1 MNLGHRLANLREKKG
16 LSQAA
21 LAERLGMS
29 QSSIAMWETNKRR
42 VPDDA
47 LIKLADYYNVSTDYL
62 YGRDVPSWATEEDV
76 IEIEKI
82 LDENAKMTFG
92 GEELTEEEREDVRQ
106 VLRASLWRKLQKKK
120 VRDTNE

>member
-1 MNLGHRLANLREKKG
+1 MIG
-16 LSQAA
+16 
-21 LAERLGMS
+21 ERLKS
-29 QSSIAMWETNKRR
+29 LRKTAQQTQEDVAKSIGVSRAAYSHFENNRNE
-42 VPDDA
+42 PDIEI
-47 LIKLADYYNVSTDYL
+47 IKKLSDHFQVSTDYIL
-62 YGRDVPSWATEEDV
+62 GSDIPSWATQEDV

-92 GEELTEEEREDVRQ
+92 GEELNEEEREDVRQ